1 MFARKKKP
9 PIVNEY
15 QGMKMFM
22 VENDTDLSNLEN
34 NVANF
39 LESVLGLRIDGTFP
53 HLSSKQ
59 VAYVVY
65 YFDGT
70 ELYKDEGPLSEAS
83 DVIAASIRK
92 FLREVEGDNTM
103 TSTFVSPYGL
113 VTLVGIKME
122 DNGEHRNVM
131 PIAGHC

>member
-1 MFARKKKP
+1 MFARKKEP

-22 VENDTDLSNLEN
+22 VEKDTDLNNLEN
-34 NVANF
+34 NVTDF
-39 LESVLGLRIDGTFP
+39 LESVLGLKIDGA
-53 HLSSKQ
+53 LSGKQ

-113 VTLVGIKME
+113 VTLIGIKME